1 MQQVGVANLNL
12 GELDKARGS
21 IQKVL
26 DHGKSRYLVGSHYVM
41 GAILTQLHDFTGA
54 AASFRLFIRESPEG
68 TPGADQ
74 LEEKLVAWE
83 KRGLIDDVASLESP
97 RTQN

>member
-1 MQQVGVANLNL
+1 MLAPWPIG
-12 GELDKARGS
+12 DKRTCRSDLCNNAF
-21 IQKVL
+21 
-26 DHGKSRYLVGSHYVM
+26 M
-41 GAILTQLHDFTGA
+41 
-54 AASFRLFIRESPEG
+54 RESPEG